1 MSSATQFFTNL
12 RASVLTSINTAMPC
26 KVLSFDETEC
36 TAKIQPLYK
45 VKEVGHDPTILPP
58 IEGVPVL
65 KQKYKVGGGIAQE
78 YIPAL
83 NIGDIVLVVFCQRAI
98 DDALE
103 GKIVDDPGSRM
114 FSLKD
119 AVIVG
124 VF

>member
-1 MSSATQFFTNL
+1 MSSATQYFANL
-12 RASVLTSINTAMPC
+12 RASVLLSINTAMPC
-26 KVLSFDETEC
+26 KVLSYDEIEC

-45 VKEVGHDPTILPP
+45 AKEVGHDPSLLPP

-65 KQKYKVGGGIAQE
+65 KQKYKVSGGAAQE
-78 YIPAL
+78 FLPVL

-103 GKIVDDPGSRM
+103 GKIVDNPGSRM
-114 FSLKD
+114 FSLID